1 MREQYKKIIS
11 YINNMPSQEQY
22 ELLMQKTKL
31 SDIEREIC
39 RLRYIKQHD
48 FGFIADTFGYS
59 CRQIQTIHKR
69 AIFKIGAVAQ
79 QLGWLEL

>member
-22 ELLMQKTKL
+22 ELLLQKTKL
-31 SDIEREIC
+31 SDTEREIC
-39 RLRYIKQHD
+39 RLRYIKQQD
-48 FGFIADTFGYS
+48 FGFIADMMGYS

-69 AIFKIGAVAQ
+69 AVFKIGAVAQ
-79 QLGWLEL
+79 QFGWLDL